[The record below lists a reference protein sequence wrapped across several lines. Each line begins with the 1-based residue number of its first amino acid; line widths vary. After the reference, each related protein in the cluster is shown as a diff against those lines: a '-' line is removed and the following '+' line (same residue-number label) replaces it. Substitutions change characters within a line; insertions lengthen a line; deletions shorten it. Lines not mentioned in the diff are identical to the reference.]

1 MKVPIRAADVL
12 CVCCFV
18 VVASNAVMAQ
28 TMNLD
33 YHDGR
38 GVPQISFSAAGAPG
52 NWNALLST
60 NTTSGVPRSLFNVD
74 GVDTGVTLTHTNL
87 NFFVTPVEISG
98 TAGQKAFLGDYAG
111 SVGPPLDLDFDGL
124 ANGLYSVF
132 TYMVGRQDTASGRLQ
147 NATLNGDPSTL
158 RSATGLWNG
167 NFTSGQT
174 HTYHEVYITD
184 HRLRISVSG
193 LGDPIINGV
202 QLVHVIPAPE
212 PSSVAL
218 LAASV
223 FLCGCSR
230 RRAERHRRCQ
240 TFA

>member
-1 MKVPIRAADVL
+1 MKALFHAIAVP
-12 CVCCFV
+12 CVCCLV
-18 VVASNAVMAQ
+18 VIASNTASAQ

-74 GVDTGVTLTHTNL
+74 GVDTGVTIMHTNL

-98 TAGQKAFLGDYAG
+98 TTGQKAFLGDYAG
-111 SVGPPLDLDFDGL
+111 SVGPPLHLDFNGL

-132 TYMVGRQDTASGRLQ
+132 TYMVGRQDIASGRLQ
-147 NATLNGDPSTL
+147 NTTLNDDPSTL

-167 NFTSGQT
+167 NFISGQT
-174 HTYHEVYITD
+174 HAYHEIYITD
-184 HRLRISVSG
+184 HKLRVTVSG
-193 LGDPIINGV
+193 LGDPILNGV

-218 LAASV
+218 LIAGVLAY
-223 FLCGCSR
+223 GCSR
-230 RRAERHRRCQ
+230 WRTAAQ
-240 TFA
+240 WYF

>member
-1 MKVPIRAADVL
+1 MRALIQVIVVL
-12 CVCCFV
+12 STCCLV
-18 VVASNAVMAQ
+18 VVASDNATAQ

-74 GVDTGVTLTHTNL
+74 GTDTGVTLTHTNL
-87 NFFVTPVEISG
+87 DFFVTPAEISG
-98 TAGQKAFLGDYAG
+98 TSGQKAFVGDYAG
-111 SVGPPLDLDFDGL
+111 SVGPPLHLDFNGL

-132 TYMVGRQDTASGRLQ
+132 TYMVGRQDTAVSRLQ
-147 NATLNGDPSTL
+147 NATLNDDPGTL

-174 HTYHEVYITD
+174 HTYHEIYITD
-184 HRLRISVSG
+184 HKLRVTVSG
-193 LGDPIINGV
+193 FGDPILNGV

-212 PSSVAL
+212 PSSSAL
-218 LAASV
+218 LVAGVFAGACIRWRTAA
-223 FLCGCSR
+223 L
-230 RRAERHRRCQ
+230 
-240 TFA
+240 